1 MYRTEKEAAAHAGA
15 AAREE
20 TLAVLTRVFLDH
32 LKAVLGHEAGAGI
45 DVVARQYAVTVVVG
59 EHDHRQIGLQ
69 ERLLVDAPLDD
80 AGLDA
85 LDDVGAQIEGA
96 EIDLSGHA
104 VFLKRQ
110 QRRVGEI
117 EARLPVLEKAMS
129 DNDVELADP
138 ALYADQSKAP
148 HLQSLLARGAGLREE
163 KDALEAEW
171 LTLHEALEASSP

>member
-1 MYRTEKEAAAHAGA
+1 MTKASVAVDDRDHAQRRA
-15 AAREE
+15 
-20 TLAVLTRVFLDH
+20 
-32 LKAVLGHEAGAGI
+32 
-45 DVVARQYAVTVVVG
+45 
-59 EHDHRQIGLQ
+59 
-69 ERLLVDAPLDD
+69 DAN
-80 AGLDA
+80 
-85 LDDVGAQIEGA
+85 QR
-96 EIDLSGHA
+96 
-104 VFLKRQ
+104 KRQ